1 MKTGKL
7 ITALL
12 LAGFSYTGFAQTLA
26 DFANAGDQALGGG
39 DFNAAIENYEK
50 ALALDSANI
59 DYITAFNLGLA
70 FEGIQDNK
78 KALEAFKNSVLKG
91 NDERAPLNK
100 LKNNADAANCQE
112 CLIQA
117 YIEIADA
124 VPSMNVRMK
133 ENLFYIYAGQKENE
147 KAFQCAQE
155 ILAEKPNNFNILK
168 NTGIIYNNI
177 NQTDS
182 ATVYLEKAIAIKGD
196 DADVNKVL
204 GMILYNTCEDKK
216 VAENKK
222 YERGNKSSS
231 SYNTML
237 YNRQTL
243 DKTYYPKVI
252 AYLKT
257 ANQTLNDPEL
267 TKLIARL
274 NQTMS
279 AYSK

>member
-147 KAFQCAQE
+147 KAFQIGRAH
-155 ILAEKPNNFNILK
+155 
-168 NTGIIYNNI
+168 
-177 NQTDS
+177 
-182 ATVYLEKAIAIKGD
+182 V
-196 DADVNKVL
+196 
-204 GMILYNTCEDKK
+204 
-216 VAENKK
+216 
-222 YERGNKSSS
+222 
-231 SYNTML
+231 
-237 YNRQTL
+237 
-243 DKTYYPKVI
+243 
-252 AYLKT
+252 
-257 ANQTLNDPEL
+257 
-267 TKLIARL
+267 
-274 NQTMS
+274 
-279 AYSK
+279 